1 MTQDFTISVP
11 DQLWVD
17 SWADDATKTYTYDG
31 PDTVYVEV
39 QTSDYAIVN
48 TSTETLTADEG
59 NTFIVEV
66 TAADYPERAMMV
78 VEGNDTEGYVH
89 TYEDETQFDGS
100 TYNKI
105 TNPRLSD
112 YFEMTY
118 QPVPDDQDQEL
129 GLSLVVKTK
138 TTDSPAMVEA
148 KRRQAYV
155 QKYADQYSFDTDD
168 QTAVDNYLTSIA
180 SHITTL
186 STAYPWKFDDGVPTS
201 SIPKIPASLVVL
213 FNTLPT
219 EG

>member
-17 SWADDATKTYTYDG
+17 SWADEATKTYTYDG
-31 PDTVYVEV
+31 PDTVYVEI
-39 QTSDYAIVN
+39 QMSDYAIVN
-48 TSTETLTADEG
+48 ASTTALTADEG
-59 NTFIVEV
+59 NTYIVEI

-78 VEGNDTEGYVH
+78 VEGNDTEGYEH
-89 TYEDETQFDGS
+89 TYTDEAQFDGS
-100 TYNKI
+100 VYRAI
-105 TNPRLSD
+105 SNPRLSD

-118 QPVPDDQDQEL
+118 QPVPDDDDQEL
-129 GLSLVVKTK
+129 GLSLVIKTK
-138 TTDSPAMVEA
+138 TTESPALVEA
-148 KRRQAYV
+148 KRRQTYV

-186 STAYPWKFDDGVPTS
+186 STAYPWKFDGGVPSS

>member
-17 SWADDATKTYTYDG
+17 SWADNATKTYTYDG
-31 PDTVYVEV
+31 PETVYVEV

-66 TAADYPERAMMV
+66 TAADYPERALAV
-78 VEGNDTEGYVH
+78 VEGNDTEGYTH
-89 TYEDETQFDGS
+89 TYTDEAQFDDS
-100 TYNKI
+100 VYKKI
-105 TNPRLSD
+105 SNPRLID
-112 YFEMTY
+112 YFDMTY
-118 QPVPDDQDQEL
+118 HPIPADQDPEL
-129 GLSLVVKTK
+129 GLNLVVRTK
-138 TTDSPAMVEA
+138 TTESPALVEA

-155 QKYADQYSFDTDD
+155 QKFADQFEFDSDD
-168 QTAVDNYLTSIA
+168 QTKVDTYLTSIA
-180 SHITTL
+180 NHITTL
-186 STAYPWKFDDGVPTS
+186 STAYPWKFDGGVPTS